1 MIEDN
6 SSFASKSGRS
16 SSEFVVEAGRA
27 RSATISSCGSQQRYY
42 RRTLSASIPLEPEP
56 VPELD
61 AETKM
66 HNSTIQDCRESLEM
80 TRLEALHTLDTCRH
94 VIATL
99 ELTRLRKSR
108 TGLYHWIAF
117 WERLYE
123 RSFAN
128 LLTSRVMAALYK
140 VDALFRVVS
149 FELHQL
155 TQRTELA
162 VASASTEKEILGILE
177 RMENEVTNKRRRRR
191 RKAQHLLDKMRY
203 SMELI
208 PVKVGNELFDD
219 MKRGVFALDVYC
231 DYHPGDPVAER
242 TEQMWSQHYIDQP
255 IGLVAV
261 SPYLYRQ
268 WRETAVSPDTPLP
281 LTAYSSNAC
290 WADTLEWPNDGSIED
305 GRWIPGEDRY
315 PLG

>member
-1 MIEDN
+1 MIEES
-6 SSFASKSGRS
+6 SSFAPKSGRS
-16 SSEFVVEAGRA
+16 SSEFVVEAGQA
-27 RSATISSCGSQQRYY
+27 RSTTISSCGSQQRYY
-42 RRTLSASIPLEPEP
+42 RRTMSASIPPEPEP
-56 VPELD
+56 VFD
-61 AETKM
+61 IGAEPDVSIHTV
-66 HNSTIQDCRESLEM
+66 QDCRESLEM

-94 VIATL
+94 VIAAL

-140 VDALFRVVS
+140 VDALFRAVS

-155 TQRTELA
+155 TQKTGLA
-162 VASASTEKEILGILE
+162 VASASTEQEILGILE
-177 RMENEVTNKRRRRR
+177 RMESDVSIKRMRRR
-191 RKAQHLLDKMRY
+191 RKAQHILDKMCY

-208 PVKVGNELFDD
+208 PVKVGNELLDD

-255 IGLVAV
+255 VGLVAV

-268 WRETAVSPDTPLP
+268 WRETAVSSDTPLP
-281 LTAYSSNAC
+281 LTAYSSNTRST
-290 WADTLEWPNDGSIED
+290 DTLEWPNDGSMED
-305 GRWIPGEDRY
+305 GRWIPRDGQY